1 MISLRHDSVVALR
14 QNRVPIAP
22 GRFFGKWRK
31 ANLVSPYGNRTDNQE
46 LLSQRSVF
54 DEDVISRG
62 SADNQ
67 VFYGQLPRDLRL
79 RPSARV
85 LALPPGAPFALWVLR
100 RWSNGSGGSLWR
112 VAKKSE
118 GESAALRADSI
129 QTPVVPIPFRM
140 FRPSYKL
147 TPRILRQLKAIERTC
162 GFLSAVRLQP
172 EWIQEVR
179 SETYVREA
187 LASVQIEGN
196 SLTLEQAFELA
207 EELPARNLRDS
218 EREFCNYLQAFQAI
232 EPLHGVREERI
243 TKGDLLNLHRTLVS
257 GVRGGHRGAG
267 ELRREQVRVG
277 DIVDGETII
286 HHQPPAWTI
295 VEEEIE
301 SLLEWVEAG
310 KDKRDDDDPWI
321 HPVIQAGIAQ
331 HRPVWIHPFL
341 DGNGR
346 SARMFTTM
354 LLYQRRYDF
363 KYLFDLSS
371 YYNEDRDEYYKALRT
386 ADATGDYTE
395 WLLYFLGGFARDM
408 VDIKLKAEEQAA

>member
-1 MISLRHDSVVALR
+1 M
-14 QNRVPIAP
+14 
-22 GRFFGKWRK
+22 
-31 ANLVSPYGNRTDNQE
+31 
-46 LLSQRSVF
+46 F
-54 DEDVISRG
+54 D
-62 SADNQ
+62 
-67 VFYGQLPRDLRL
+67 
-79 RPSARV
+79 
-85 LALPPGAPFALWVLR
+85 
-100 RWSNGSGGSLWR
+100 
-112 VAKKSE
+112 
-118 GESAALRADSI
+118 
-129 QTPVVPIPFRM
+129 PVYR
-140 FRPSYKL
+140 L

-172 EWIQEVR
+172 EWIREVR

-232 EPLHGVREERI
+232 EPLHGVRDERI

-301 SLLEWVEAG
+301 SLLEWLEAG
-310 KDKRDDDDPWI
+310 KEKRDDDDPWI
-321 HPVIQAGIAQ
+321 HPVIQAGVLQ
-331 HRPVWIHPFL
+331 HRLVYIHPFL

-346 SARMFTTM
+346 TARMMTTL
-354 LLYQRRYDF
+354 LLYQRGYDF
-363 KYLFDLSS
+363 KFLFELSE
-371 YYNEDRDEYYKALRT
+371 YYNRDRDQYYESLRT
-386 ADATGDYTE
+386 TDRTGDYTP
-395 WLLYFLGGFARDM
+395 WLEYFLGGFSHQM
-408 VDIKLKAEEQAA
+408 FGIEERVRKGAQS